1 MDVLQLTIPGMNV
14 KQYSLLRKF
23 THSDIAQWDLDLLA
37 QLPSVHLTCLC
48 KMLGL
53 PSSGNS
59 FKKICNI
66 VRWRTLA
73 LIVKGKTP
81 EQLANELSTAQLSIY
96 INLAPSKVWRSAST
110 KYQKATVL
118 CNWYLSSI
126 ANGKKF
132 IARTRKQ
139 KPNG

>member
-1 MDVLQLTIPGMNV
+1 MENLQLTIPGINI

-23 THSDIAQWDLDLLA
+23 THSDITQWDLDLLA
-37 QLPSVHLTCLC
+37 ELPPNHLTCLC
-48 KMLGL
+48 KILGV

-81 EQLANELSTAQLSIY
+81 EQLATQFSTAQLSIY
-96 INLAPSKVWRSAST
+96 VNLAPSKTWRSAST

-132 IARTRKQ
+132 IKETRKQ
-139 KPNG
+139 NEI